1 MCDVLLTYGDKCVT
15 VALDMTPI
23 RNRSGARRLLKMIS
37 GRSKLVS
44 NTWPLLSPMLA

>member
-1 MCDVLLTYGDKCVT
+1 MCGVLLTYGDKCVT

-23 RNRSGARRLLKMIS
+23 RNRSGACGRLKMIS
-37 GRSKLVS
+37 GRSNLVS